1 MKNPYNHIKWITDV
15 LTQKFWFSLDMDLY
29 PLSYRIFAAF
39 QYNLVYLVWV
49 WMDFVVNKVH
59 VCLTLFD
66 ISNVDHRDNDLTN
79 TQSEMLS

>member
-1 MKNPYNHIKWITDV
+1 
-15 LTQKFWFSLDMDLY
+15 
-29 PLSYRIFAAF
+29 
-39 QYNLVYLVWV
+39 
-49 WMDFVVNKVH
+49 MDFVVNKVH